1 MSFGILLIVFGIL
14 IAIYPQLLSII
25 VAAFLIMTGITL
37 TSISYHFKKSIKKE
51 TDNPFVDFF
60 IRF

>member
-1 MSFGILLIVFGIL
+1 MAVGIITVILGIL
-14 IAIYPQLLSII
+14 IAVYPALLRII

-37 TSISYHFKKSIKKE
+37 ASISYHFKKINRE
-51 TDNPFVDFF
+51 TDNPFIDFF